1 MFIGDFNLPGIDWNM
16 LHSDNPGE
24 NVFLKVV
31 QDRFLTQHVDFPT
44 QDSGNT
50 LDLVLSSTPELVLSV
65 QDFGTLGKSDHRLLQ
80 ISITGLKVGVKTK
93 ELVPDWSKA
102 DVDGLKASF
111 SSIKW
116 EDLLRD
122 KTGTESWNLFK
133 QTIDLE
139 VERAVPKK
147 LRRSACKPLWMTRKC
162 MRLIRKKRR
171 LWRWYARNGGRD
183 FDSFMAYKKVQ
194 KEVQNA
200 VKKARRNFE
209 QKLAKDKRANSK
221 AFFSHIKKTTSNRV
235 SVGPLKEG
243 DRVVSDSKEMASM
256 LNDFFCSVFTE
267 EAGGDLP
274 AVECLFTGAD
284 PLDKVEFTAS
294 QIKSKLLQLKE
305 SAAPGPDMLWPRVLK
320 CLADVLSDPL
330 ALIYTRCLEEGTVP
344 ADWKR
349 ANITP
354 IYKKGS
360 KGQPGNYRPVSLTSV
375 LCKVMES
382 IIRDSIV
389 AHLSTNDL
397 IRNSQHG
404 FMSGRSCLT
413 NLLEYL
419 EAMTKLL
426 DSGRSVDIVYLDFA
440 KAFDKVPINRLI
452 AKCRGLGITGRL
464 LSWIN
469 EWLSNREQRV
479 VLNGECSDWQPVRS
493 GVPQGSVL
501 GPTLFLIYINDIDTA
516 VDFTG
521 SVLKKFADDTKWAM
535 VIESEEDRSRF
546 QLGLDN
552 LMGWSKDWQML
563 FNVSKCHV
571 IHAGRGNQQFEYFMG
586 GRILETVESE
596 KDFGVL
602 LHKSFRPSL
611 HCAMAAKKANM
622 VFGQLSRG
630 VSFRDRVTFIGLY
643 KTFVRPHLE

>member
-50 LDLVLSSTPELVLSV
+50 LDLVLSSTPELVHSV